1 MANAK
6 SSISVVI
13 PVYNS
18 EESLPTLI
26 ERLFLVLQKMDRDCE
41 VILVDDRSRDNS
53 WQVIKELKVRYPSF
67 IKMVRLLVN
76 SGQHNAILCGLY
88 LAKGGIVI
96 TMDDDL
102 QNPPEEIPKLVAAID
117 SGYDLAIGAYE
128 EKKHNG
134 FRNAG
139 GRFIDWT
146 IRKIFKLPSEFQL
159 TSYRAV
165 RKVVIDNV
173 CQMGGVYPYITAM
186 MLSNAASYTNVSI
199 RHDARTFGKSNYSM
213 GNSLSLAANLIF
225 NYSSYPLYVVAALG
239 LFFFLGSLIFG
250 TTLMIRTLLYGS
262 AVPGWASTV
271 IIMSLSNALNI
282 LCLVVFGIYISRMS
296 QQMTRTRLPYT
307 ISELYE

>member
-1 MANAK
+1 MANIK

-18 EESLPTLI
+18 EESLPILI
-26 ERLFLVLQKMDRDCE
+26 ERLFLVLKKMDRDCE

-53 WQVIKELKVRYPSF
+53 WQVIKELRARYPSF
-67 IKMVRLLVN
+67 IKMARLLIN

-102 QNPPEEIPKLVAAID
+102 QNPPEEIPKLVEAID

-128 EKKHNG
+128 EKKHTG

-146 IRKIFKLPSEFQL
+146 LRKIFKLPSEFQL

-173 CQMGGVYPYITAM
+173 CRMGGVYPYITAM
-186 MLSNAASYTNVSI
+186 MLSNAASYTNVLI

-239 LFFFLGSLIFG
+239 LFFFLGSVIFG

-282 LCLVVFGIYISRMS
+282 LCLVVLGIYISRMS